1 MSSLAYSRTGSARHS
16 SKAVTRAAA
25 GESASQGGVGEALGD
40 ALFMLIH
47 PICYRRLVRALG
59 RRRDEAH
66 KLGGMVTWLERRLAE
81 QGVEAQV
88 KGRLKCPG
96 SIHRKMRRRGI
107 PLEKVHDLRG
117 IRVIVD
123 DEKSCY
129 RVLAFVHRWCDEIP
143 NLLDDYI
150 AFPKENGYR
159 SLHTVV
165 QARGGEFEVQIRS
178 WAMHQVAERGS
189 AAHWRYKGASARD
202 GTRTER
208 VTI

>member
-1 MSSLAYSRTGSARHS
+1 MRAVARTREQRGRSW
-16 SKAVTRAAA
+16 
-25 GESASQGGVGEALGD
+25 EALRDG
-40 ALFMLIH
+40 LFAITH
-47 PICYRRLVRALG
+47 PFSYRRLARLLG

-66 KLGGMVTWLERRLAE
+66 KVTGMVMWLERRLEE

-88 KGRLKCPG
+88 TGRLKSLS

-123 DEKSCY
+123 DEATCY
-129 RVLAFVHRWCDEIP
+129 RVLAFVHRWCDRSP
-143 NLLDDYI
+143 DLFDDYV
-150 AFPKENGYR
+150 ARPKENGYR

-178 WAMHQVAERGS
+178 WAMHRVAERGS
-189 AAHWRYKGASARD
+189 AAHWRYKGINGGYGAKAGRA
-202 GTRTER
+202 
-208 VTI
+208 TI